1 MLVDAHA
8 LRAIPIDVM
17 REFKMRKISGPE
29 SALCGYICRPLY
41 ATLSLALTLVW
52 GSVCIA
58 DRVSDE
64 QLASIRMPEG
74 FSIEVFADDMP
85 EARSLVLGEQGTLFV
100 STRKRGDVYA
110 IPLEVDGDGQYRAGK
125 RRTIASDLYMPN
137 GVAFRNGDLY
147 VAEVNRILRFDN
159 IEEQIAASV
168 EAPEFEIIRDD
179 YPSARHHGWRY
190 IAFGPDDKLYV
201 SIGAPCNICDEP
213 GYAVITRLNPD
224 GSDRE
229 VFAEGVRNTVG
240 FTWHPDTGVM
250 WFTDNGRDWMGDD
263 LPPCELNRAPRA
275 GMDFGFP
282 HCHGASILD
291 PDFAGKHR
299 CDEFTPPALELGPHV
314 APLGLKF
321 YTGDQFPEEY
331 RKQLFIAEHG
341 SWNRSEPIGY
351 RIVLVRVEDGN
362 AVSQEIFAEGWLQDG
377 DSWGR
382 PVDLLILPDGSML
395 VSDDAGGRIFR
406 ISYSASKV

>member
-1 MLVDAHA
+1 LLVDGHA
-8 LRAIPIDVM
+8 LRAILIDVLCEFEM
-17 REFKMRKISGPE
+17 RNTRGPE
-29 SALCGYICRPLY
+29 SVLSGYIRRPLY
-41 ATLSLALTLVW
+41 AALSLSLMLAW
-52 GSVCIA
+52 GGVCIA
-58 DRVSDE
+58 DPVSDE

-74 FSIEVFADDMP
+74 FSIEVFADDVP
-85 EARSLVLGEQGTLFV
+85 EARSLVLGAQGTLFV

-110 IPLEVDGDGQYRAGK
+110 IPLEVDGEGRYRAGK

-137 GVAFRNGDLY
+137 GVAFRDGALY
-147 VAEVNRILRFDN
+147 VAEVNRILRFDD
-159 IEEQIAASV
+159 IEQQIAASV
-168 EAPEFEIIRDD
+168 ESPEFEIIRDD

-201 SIGAPCNICDEP
+201 SIGAPCNVCDEP

-282 HCHGASILD
+282 HCHGASIPD
-291 PDFAGKHR
+291 PDFAGRHR

-321 YTGDQFPEEY
+321 YTGDRFPEEY

-351 RIVLVRVEDGN
+351 RIVLVRIENGK